1 MILLPELHG
10 FVRPGEKCTKDK
22 VLVCNQCGSVRT
34 VRTGKYV
41 PKCSKCKEQTY
52 WYEVVTLD

>member
-10 FVRPGEKCTKDK
+10 FARPGEKCTKDK
-22 VLVCNQCGSVRT
+22 ILVCSVCHSRRT
-34 VRTGKYV
+34 IRTGKFV
-41 PKCSKCKEQTY
+41 PKCSKCKELTY